1 MNKIMVI
8 YGSSRRNGNTDFL
21 ADKVTEGIQVTKV
34 YFQVYIMVPS
44 L

>member
-21 ADKVTEGIQVTKV
+21 EDKKALKEVAALQAEIH
-34 YFQVYIMVPS
+34 S
-44 L
+44 LKK